1 MDSRW
6 GTEEGVGNEA
16 VVLWEREP
24 CAGVSG
30 TQGCRVCVCAV
41 TGQGNECG
49 RECGVD
55 EKI

>member
-30 TQGCRVCVCAV
+30 TQGCRVCVCVV
-41 TGQGNECG
+41 TG
-49 RECGVD
+49 
-55 EKI
+55 